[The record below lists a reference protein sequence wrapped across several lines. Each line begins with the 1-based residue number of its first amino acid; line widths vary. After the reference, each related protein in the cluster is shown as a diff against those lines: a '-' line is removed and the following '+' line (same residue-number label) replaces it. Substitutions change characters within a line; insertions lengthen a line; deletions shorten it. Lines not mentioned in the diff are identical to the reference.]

1 MPQLM
6 SNSIDSLTSHSS
18 TEDLA
23 ACRDLLR
30 DGSRSFYAA
39 SFLLPQRFRDPAIAL
54 YAFCRIA
61 DDAVDCAGDA
71 PGAQTQAID
80 RLHDRLD
87 RIYDGRPID
96 DSADRA
102 LADVVVRF
110 AMPRQLLEALL
121 EGFEWDAQGRCYEDL
136 SGVYD
141 YSARVAG
148 TVGAM
153 MAALMGARS
162 TELVARACDLG
173 VAMQIT
179 NICRDVGEDAR
190 NGRLYLPKQ
199 WMREAGIDPDT
210 WLAQPVF
217 SEALASVIQRL
228 LDAADS
234 LYRRSDAGIAGLP
247 LGCRA
252 GINAARYLYAEIGR
266 QVEHQGLDSISR
278 RAVVSASRKLQL
290 LAPILGKAIFT
301 APYISAPALEETRF
315 LVDAV
320 VDSTPKPVMHRKL
333 AVRTS
338 GGLLRV
344 LELLELVEQRE
355 RALTMRCGDLN

>member
-1 MPQLM
+1 M
-6 SNSIDSLTSHSS
+6 SNSLDSLTCHASAADIS
-18 TEDLA
+18 

-71 PGAQTQAID
+71 PGAQVRALEN
-80 RLHDRLD
+80 LHERLD
-87 RIYDGRPID
+87 RIYDGCPID

-110 AMPRQLLEALL
+110 AMPKRLLEALL

-136 SGVYD
+136 SGIYD

-162 TELVARACDLG
+162 AEMVARACDLG

-199 WMREAGIDPDT
+199 WMREVGIDPDD
-210 WLAQPVF
+210 WLAKPVF
-217 SEALASVIQRL
+217 SAALASVIQRL
-228 LDAADS
+228 LQAADR
-234 LYRRSDAGIAGLP
+234 LYQRSDTGIAALP
-247 LGCRA
+247 IGCRA

-266 QVEHQGLDSISR
+266 QVERQGLDSISQ
-278 RAVVSASRKLQL
+278 RAVVPAPRKLRL
-290 LAPILGKAIFT
+290 LAPILGKAILT
-301 APYISAPALEETRF
+301 SPSIGAPALEETRF

-320 VDSTPKPVMHRKL
+320 VEATPPTVYLKSSPAK
-333 AVRTS
+333 S
-338 GGLLRV
+338 SGGGLLRV
-344 LELLELVEQRE
+344 LELLELLEERE
-355 RALTMRCGDLN
+355 RALSMRCGDLN